1 MIVFIFKESCSLL
14 FYCTIIYFC
23 YVSVNE
29 VIVWTVNFI
38 LFLLE
43 WKTFILLF
51 ELKTEK
57 WSKNAPFKHEL
68 LIILAQ
74 CKFCS
79 FAKKLLLN
87 LSTQHAGSHIY
98 STFCLY
104 FWLWWKQLVLN
115 KTQAITFMCSTL
127 ATVFSIHTVMH
138 AFHNKLIIATVI
150 TTTFQ

>member
-43 WKTFILLF
+43 WKTFIMLF

-104 FWLWWKQLVLN
+104 FWLWWKHSQKYVNLCWTKLRQLHSCVQHWL
-115 KTQAITFMCSTL
+115 QCS
-127 ATVFSIHTVMH
+127 VFI
-138 AFHNKLIIATVI
+138 L
-150 TTTFQ
+150 